1 MKPLSGRWLS
11 PTHLKNDGVS
21 NSWDDDIPKKMESLK
36 SHVPKHTQVLLLV
49 GGKRLVTFGVLVES
63 P

>member
-1 MKPLSGRWLS
+1 MM
-11 PTHLKNDGVS
+11 TF
-21 NSWDDDIPKKMESLK
+21 PKKWKVLK
-36 SHVPKHTQVLLLV
+36 AMFQSTNQVLLLV